1 MPWMGDEVH
10 ASVTSQ
16 PWAEDRELGDHVT
29 KDAPGTA
36 VAYFHSHHG
45 PPRPVRRCLTLGSW
59 RHRGSVGG
67 APPSPVERKR
77 ERAEVQGRDRINR
90 IHHPQRLA
98 AAIDGNVVGNDSC
111 AGETEREIG
120 PRNACQPGWCHDP
133 TLVSSWLGLELVVGR
148 VPIEP
153 ESNPDDRSR

>member
-16 PWAEDRELGDHVT
+16 PWAGDRELGDHVT

-59 RHRGSVGG
+59 RHRGSVVG

-77 ERAEVQGRDRINR
+77 ED
-90 IHHPQRLA
+90 
-98 AAIDGNVVGNDSC
+98 
-111 AGETEREIG
+111 ETEREIG